1 MADFILG
8 RLKFNWRGNWTVST
22 SYIKDDII
30 KYGAN
35 TYTCLI
41 NHTSSSTIPGFY
53 TDLNSESY
61 WSLQSESLAFLGDW
75 TPSTFYRLND
85 LVKYGSFQH
94 RCILQY
100 TSGADFALGSNWVV
114 FSEGLQWEDSYDA
127 GTTYQDGDIVSYGG
141 YAYAWVSSTPGS
153 GVTPDAD
160 AAEWDLLVPGLKAQG
175 DYDADTA
182 YKTGDVIQFGGW
194 AYVNVVDTTAGQT
207 PFTHPAKWVK
217 LNEGFKHRG
226 AYSDSTTY
234 FKGDVVESLSSSYV
248 AIEHNILN
256 VLPGTDAAKW
266 QVLAFG
272 DTTNPLNVE
281 GDIIIRND
289 SIPERLPIGENGS
302 VLTTNVAGT
311 RPVWGIGAGTVN
323 KFVSNSGSDSNPGTE
338 NLPYKT
344 IKYALSQAKKL
355 SVLSVS
361 VSSGGTGGTP
371 DLYTNVVSTSSG
383 SGTGATFRISTDGSS
398 VPTDVRIL
406 NNGGN
411 YAVNDTIT
419 IAGSNLGGSTNL
431 VLTVTAISVGDIITV
446 DSGVFKENLPLKV
459 PANVCVRGS
468 SLRNTVVEP
477 ASGSSSSIATIT
489 TSSTITGA
497 TNGTYLFKKPTTA
510 TGSGAGLVINVTIA
524 SNIVSAVAVY
534 HGGYGYAVSNTAT
547 INTAGIGCAGSGTLT
562 ITVATLENNSASNMF
577 LLNNNTNLT
586 LFTFKGLTGLP
597 VHSGGTLG
605 AFVTSLDPAET
616 ITSVSPYIQDCT
628 SICENAI
635 GLKVDGNLH
644 TSGNKSIVV
653 NDFTQ
658 INSDGIGVWAIGG
671 GRSELVSVFTYYC
684 AKSLYASDG
693 GFIRGLN
700 CSSAYGEE
708 GAVAEG
714 TLASESA
721 IVVQTRGKSLQFIPI
736 SVSGDGI
743 SNFEIGDTL
752 LGQSSGATG
761 TIIRTLTGA
770 DRITIDSTTGTFTQN
785 EVVTVT
791 KANSTTYTFQIK
803 NNAAAV
809 PNGQTGFFIELDST
823 DVNFLDESEE
833 LQLGDNVQF
842 TGNAQY
848 YAITQVD
855 NIDTVNRR
863 VTVKLNP
870 EVTTANVVA
879 DNTTTTITR
888 KFSNVR
894 LTGHDFLDIGTG
906 GLVDTNYPNTPLQA
920 PDQEDEIV
928 TIDGGRVYFT
938 STDQRG
944 DFRVGDLFRIQQ
956 STGVATLNADAFDL
970 SGLTELQLGS
980 IGAELGTAIN
990 EFSIDVTLSGN
1001 SDLAVP
1007 TEKAVKTYVDSGTTT
1022 ITNKTISGSSNT
1034 LTNIA
1039 NASLTNSAITL
1050 LDDSSSSISVPL
1062 GATLRVDSNTGI
1074 TTSVSANTLTIQ
1086 LDDPISSFNAT
1097 TGSITNLTSTN
1108 ADLKL
1113 IAGTTGNAPL
1123 EFTSGTNL
1131 TTAAAGAFEFD
1142 GRIFTS
1148 TPVASKRGLSPSTML
1163 RYNTGTTS
1171 LTNTATTGQN
1181 WLGAVNLNVAAGTA
1195 YRFVG
1200 QFVIVR
1206 TAGATS
1212 RLLRTGFAGTATLT
1226 AIDYMVDCTNTGGT
1240 VIHTARFLRFINA
1253 ATFTDVTTAT
1263 TSTTENNYVMMQGVV
1278 RINGAGTFIPQ
1289 IAFSAAPGSTAT
1301 VSAGAYFEMTPIG
1314 VNNAVVNVGDWV

>member
-8 RLKFNWRGNWTVST
+8 RLKFNWRGNWAVST
-22 SYIKDDII
+22 SFIKDDII

-53 TDLNSESY
+53 TDLNSNAY
-61 WSLQSESLAFLGDW
+61 WSLHSESLAFLGDW

-85 LVKYGSFQH
+85 LVKYGAYQY

-114 FSEGLQWEDSYDA
+114 FSEGLQFEDSYNS
-127 GTTYQDGDIVSYGG
+127 GTTYQDGDVVTYGG
-141 YAYAWVSSTPGS
+141 YVYVWVSSTPGS
-153 GVTPDAD
+153 GVTPVASAD
-160 AAEWDLLVPGLKAQG
+160 EWDLLSPGFNGTG
-175 DYDADTA
+175 DYNADTA
-182 YKTGDVIQFGGW
+182 YKTGDTIQFGGW
-194 AYVNVVDTTAGQT
+194 AYVNIIDTTAGQT
-207 PFTHPAKWVK
+207 PFTHPEKWVK

-226 AYSDSTTY
+226 AYSNSTTY
-234 FKGDVVESLSSSYV
+234 FKGDVVEFLSSAYV

-256 VLPGTDAAKW
+256 VLPGTDASKW
-266 QVLAFG
+266 QILAFG
-272 DTTNPLNVE
+272 DTTNPMTTA

-289 SIPERLPIGENGS
+289 TIPERLPIGENGS

-411 YAVNDTIT
+411 YAVNDTVT
-419 IAGSNLGGSTNL
+419 IDGADLGGSTNL
-431 VLTVTAISVGDIITV
+431 VLTVTAISVGDVINV
-446 DSGVFKENLPLKV
+446 DSGIFKENLPLKV

-477 ASGSSSSIATIT
+477 NTGTSSSIATIT
-489 TSSTITGA
+489 TSSTISSA
-497 TNGTYLFKKPTTA
+497 TNGTYSFKQPTTA

-524 SNIVSAVAVY
+524 GNVFSVAAVY
-534 HGGYGYAVSNTAT
+534 HGGYGYAVSDTAT
-547 INTAGIGCAGSGTLT
+547 INTATIGCGGSGTLT
-562 ITVATLENNSASNMF
+562 ITVASLENNNAANMF

-671 GRSELVSVFTYYC
+671 GRGELVSVFTYYC
-684 AKSLYASDG
+684 DKSIYASDG

-700 CSSAYGEE
+700 CSSAYGEQ

-714 TLASESA
+714 TLAAEVP
-721 IVVQTRGKSLQFIPI
+721 IVIQSRGKSLKFIAT
-736 SVSGDGI
+736 SVTGAGVAEFAVDQ
-743 SNFEIGDTL
+743 TL
-752 LGQSSGATG
+752 VGGSSGATG
-761 TIIRTLTGA
+761 TIIRINSSTDRLVIDPSTG
-770 DRITIDSTTGTFTQN
+770 SFTQN
-785 EVVTVT
+785 EIVTVT
-791 KANSTTYTFQIK
+791 KNDSSTFTFQIQ
-803 NNAAAV
+803 NNAGAV
-809 PNGQTGFFIELDST
+809 PNGQTGSLIELDSS
-823 DVNFLDESEE
+823 DVNFLDEAGEIK
-833 LQLGDNVQF
+833 LGDNVKF
-842 TGNAQY
+842 TGIAQFY
-848 YAITQVD
+848 TVTAIT
-855 NIDTVNRR
+855 NEDTANRR
-863 VTVKLNP
+863 VTLRLNP
-870 EVTTANVVA
+870 EVSTENVIPN
-879 DNTTTTITR
+879 NTTTTITR

-906 GLVDTNYPNTPLQA
+906 DIISTNYPNEPTQSA
-920 PDQEDEIV
+920 DQDDETV
-928 TIDGGRVYFT
+928 TSNGGRVYFT
-938 STDQRG
+938 STDQKG

-956 STGVATLNADAFDL
+956 STGIATLDADAFDL

-980 IGAELGTAIN
+980 IGAQIGATIN
-990 EFSIDVTLSGN
+990 EFSTDGTFGGN
-1001 SDLAVP
+1001 SDTAVP
-1007 TEKAVKTYVDSGTTT
+1007 TEKATKTFVESTATT
-1022 ITNKTISGSSNT
+1022 ITNKIISGASNT
-1034 LTNIA
+1034 LTDIG
-1039 NASLTNSAITL
+1039 NASLTNSGISIT
-1050 LDDSSSSISVPL
+1050 DDSSSLINVPL
-1062 GATLRVDSNTGI
+1062 GGNLRVNSGVGI
-1074 TTSVSANTLTIQ
+1074 TTLVSGGNTININ
-1086 LDDPISSFNAT
+1086 LDDPITTFNAT

-1108 ADLKL
+1108 ADIKL
-1113 IAGTTGNAPL
+1113 VSGSSGNAPL
-1123 EFTSGTNL
+1123 EFSSGPF
-1131 TTAAAGAFEFD
+1131 TTESPSGAFEYN
-1142 GRIFTS
+1142 GQIFTS
-1148 TPVASKRGLSPSTML
+1148 TPLAFKRGLSPSTML

-1171 LTNTATTGQN
+1171 ISNATGLQN
-1181 WLGAVNLNVAAGTA
+1181 WLGTVNLAVAALTA
-1195 YRFVG
+1195 YKFIGRFRM
-1200 QFVIVR
+1200 FR
-1206 TAGATS
+1206 TAGTTS
-1212 RLLRTGFAGTATLT
+1212 HTVNLGFGGSATLT
-1226 AIDYMVDCTNTGGT
+1226 AIDYTVLATTNTGNILGAAQMQYLSSAAS
-1240 VIHTARFLRFINA
+1240 TAVTA
-1253 ATFTDVTTAT
+1253 ASIIA
-1263 TSTTENNYVMMQGVV
+1263 TENNYIRIEGVV
-1278 RINGAGTFIPQ
+1278 RISAAGTFIPQ
-1289 IAFSAAPGSTAT
+1289 VAFSAAPGGAGTIA
-1301 VSAGAYFEMTPIG
+1301 AGAYFEMTPIG
-1314 VNNAVVNVGDWV
+1314 VNDAIINIGDWA